1 MGKRETHKT
10 ADSSL
15 SAGPPGWH
23 SRTHAEVSFQ
33 MLANMARRE
42 TEKAVLAKT
51 LRWFVSSV
59 CEEEKVRIREMSGR
73 GRDERGCREGMQK
86 RSERI
91 VYGCLVGRRKACSG

>member
-1 MGKRETHKT
+1 MIEPIVSEEEAVSRDDGKTRN
-10 ADSSL
+10 
-15 SAGPPGWH
+15 
-23 SRTHAEVSFQ
+23 AEASFQ